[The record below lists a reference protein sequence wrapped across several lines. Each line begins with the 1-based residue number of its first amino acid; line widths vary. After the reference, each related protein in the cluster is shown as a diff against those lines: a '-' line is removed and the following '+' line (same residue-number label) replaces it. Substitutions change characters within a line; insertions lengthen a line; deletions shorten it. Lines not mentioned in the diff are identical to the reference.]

1 VQLGG
6 YGFSP
11 ARIGAIG
18 SIAGFI
24 VVIVNLVLVPRLL
37 KKIGPVYAFRLAAI
51 VYLPTV
57 MFMPLLSL
65 LAPYYETST
74 PVLIVFFALFIL
86 NILWRVMAL
95 NTMFTSVFVLINNA
109 VMPENRGKLNGFGQS
124 LVAVTRCI
132 GPTLGSSLFS
142 WSLTNELSFP
152 FNIYF
157 TFIVMFVLHCV
168 NIGLSWILP
177 RATDKPKNEIVAAL
191 KK

>member
-1 VQLGG
+1 MDLGG

-24 VVIVNLVLVPRLL
+24 VVVVNLVLVPRLL
-37 KKIGPVYAFRLAAI
+37 KKIGPVYSFRLAAI

-65 LAPYYETST
+65 LAPYNENTAML
-74 PVLIVFFALFIL
+74 VLFFALFVV

-95 NTMFTSVFVLINNA
+95 NTMFTSVFVLINNS
-109 VMPENRGKLNGFGQS
+109 VMPENRGRLNGFGQS

-157 TFIVMFVLHCV
+157 TFIVMFVLHLF
-168 NIGLSWILP
+168 NIVQSWLLP
-177 RATDKPKNEIVAAL
+177 RATDKPKNELVAG
-191 KK
+191 K